1 MNVSSSVVKSF
12 CFIVI
17 IHRTIAHFTSHKV
30 NREQKEIDREV
41 KEKN

>member
-1 MNVSSSVVKSF
+1 MNASSNVVASF

-17 IHRTIAHFTSHKV
+17 IHRTILHFTSHKV
-30 NREQKEIDREV
+30 NREQKGNERDV